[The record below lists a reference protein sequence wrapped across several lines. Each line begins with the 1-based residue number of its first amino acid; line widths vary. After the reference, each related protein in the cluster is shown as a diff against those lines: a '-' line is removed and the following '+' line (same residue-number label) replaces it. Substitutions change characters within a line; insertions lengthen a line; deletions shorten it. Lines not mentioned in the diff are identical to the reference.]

1 MPQAAPLLP
10 PAESIPIGRRPLH
23 EETAERLRAMIV
35 SGELG
40 SGERVSEKALCL
52 RFGVS
57 RTPLRESLKVLA
69 AEGLIDL
76 LPHRGARV
84 AALTAEAVD
93 EMFPVMGA
101 LEALSGEL
109 ACQRITDEELAEI
122 RALHYQMALHHTRR
136 ELDPYFRLNQAIHE
150 KIMDAARNPTLA
162 ALYRNLAGRVRRAR
176 YLANISRD
184 RWDRA
189 MAEHEQIMQAL
200 GARDGKTLAR
210 VLAQHLT
217 NKCDALKESIARQD
231 AERV

>member
-10 PAESIPIGRRPLH
+10 PGESVPIGRRPLH
-23 EETAERLRAMIV
+23 EETAERLREMIV

-40 SGERVSEKALCL
+40 PGERVSEKALCL

-84 AALTAEAVD
+84 AALTVEAVD

-122 RALHYQMALHHTRR
+122 RAMHYQMALHHTRR
-136 ELDPYFRLNQAIHE
+136 ELDAYFRLNQAIHE

-189 MAEHEQIMQAL
+189 MAEHEQIMRAL

-217 NKCDALKESIARQD
+217 NKRDALKESIARQD
-231 AERV
+231 AERT